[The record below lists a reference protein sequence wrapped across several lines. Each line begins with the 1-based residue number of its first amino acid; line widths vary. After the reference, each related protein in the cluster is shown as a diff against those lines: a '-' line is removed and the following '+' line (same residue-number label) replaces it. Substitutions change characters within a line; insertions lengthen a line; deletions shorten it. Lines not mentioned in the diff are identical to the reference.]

1 MTKTERVIKIV
12 VTIQFLMVR
21 SDLHCFPEPGSAAF
35 CPETEKSFVKHGDLE
50 HGNRI
55 YITDGAGKYMFNEGK
70 KYSGTKPRIERDQSG
85 ALDQYDISK
94 KQQEEGP
101 QREAFADG
109 RNMSRRHRKR
119 RMAKKAGIFAM
130 GMAAGMVFLLI
141 AAQLLPMQIGASQS
155 LYGKGGSSTSSS
167 NSAINEGSIGKL
179 RLLEQCIRS
188 YYYQPDDVKQET
200 LEDGMYKGIM
210 DSLGDPY
217 TVYYTEEEYNDLT
230 QDTSGVYYGVGA
242 YIGLDT
248 ATNAPMFTGIM
259 PGTPAE
265 SAGLKV
271 GDIISEVDGTD
282 TLSKSTEEVAK
293 MVKGPKGTSV
303 SIKVL
308 RSGESLTFSVKRDQI
323 TVPTVTS
330 EMLSDG
336 IGYLK
341 ISEFSD
347 VTTAQFD
354 ENYAKLKK
362 EGMKSM
368 IIDLRSNPG
377 GTVTSV
383 TQVASELLPEGLI
396 FYMED
401 KDGKREEYKCPG
413 ADFDL
418 PLVVLVNEYSA
429 SASEILAGAIQDA
442 GIGKLVGTKT
452 YGKGV
457 VQNLYPLGDGSGI
470 KVTIAGYFTRNGR
483 NIHKTGIEPDYVVE
497 LDEEKYEKDET
508 DTQLEKAK
516 ELLLQK

>member
-1 MTKTERVIKIV
+1 MQNDREQYSGPELYSERD
-12 VTIQFLMVR
+12 LS
-21 SDLHCFPEPGSAAF
+21 SDRNRYTAGEQYREESPG
-35 CPETEKSFVKHGDLE
+35 ENDRGEKSS
-50 HGNRI
+50 
-55 YITDGAGKYMFNEGK
+55 A
-70 KYSGTKPRIERDQSG
+70 PR
-85 ALDQYDISK
+85 
-94 KQQEEGP
+94 
-101 QREAFADG
+101 
-109 RNMSRRHRKR
+109 RRR
-119 RMAKKAGIFAM
+119 RRGIAKKAGIFAM
-130 GMAAGMVFLLI
+130 GVAAGMVFLL
-141 AAQLLPMQIGASQS
+141 AASQLLPIQIGASQS
-155 LYGKGGSSTSSS
+155 LYGKAGVSKTSD
-167 NSAINEGSIGKL
+167 SAVNEESIGKL
-179 RLLEQCIRS
+179 RLLEQCIKS

-230 QDTSGVYYGVGA
+230 QDTSGVYFGIGA
-242 YIGLDT
+242 YIGLDNS
-248 ATNAPMFTGIM
+248 TNAPMFTGIM

-265 SAGLKV
+265 TAGLKV
-271 GDIISEVDGTD
+271 GDIISEVEGTD
-282 TLSKSTEEVAK
+282 TLSKTTEEVAK
-293 MVKGPKGTSV
+293 LVKGPKGTSV
-303 SIKVL
+303 SIKVI
-308 RSGESLTFSVKRDQI
+308 RSGESLTFSVTRDQI

-354 ENYAKLKK
+354 ENFAKLKK
-362 EGMKSM
+362 DGMTSM

-383 TQVASELLPEGLI
+383 TQIASELLPEGLI

-401 KDGKREEYKCPG
+401 KDGRREEYKCPG

-429 SASEILAGAIQDA
+429 SASEILSGAIQDA

-452 YGKGV
+452 YGKGI
-457 VQNLYPLGDGSGI
+457 VQNLYPLGDGTGI
-470 KVTIAGYFTRNGR
+470 KITIAGYYTRNGR
-483 NIHKTGIEPDYVVE
+483 NIHKTGIEPDYTVE
-497 LDEEKYEKDET
+497 LDREKYEKDET

>member
-1 MTKTERVIKIV
+1 
-12 VTIQFLMVR
+12 
-21 SDLHCFPEPGSAAF
+21 
-35 CPETEKSFVKHGDLE
+35 
-50 HGNRI
+50 
-55 YITDGAGKYMFNEGK
+55 MFNEQE
-70 KYSGTKPRIERDQSG
+70 KYRGPESRIEGDQSG
-85 ALDQYDISK
+85 AVDQQDVSK
-94 KQQEEGP
+94 LYRVEGP
-101 QREAFADG
+101 QREAVAAG
-109 RNMSRRHRKR
+109 RDLSRRRRKR
-119 RMAKKAGIFAM
+119 GRAQKAGIFAM

-155 LYGKGGSSTSSS
+155 LYGNGEASTSSD
-167 NSAINEGSIGKL
+167 SAVNENSIGKL
-179 RLLEQCIRS
+179 RLLEQCIQS
-188 YYYQPDDVKQET
+188 YYYQPEDVKQET

-230 QDTSGVYYGVGA
+230 QDTSGVYFGVGA

-265 SAGLKV
+265 AAGLEV
-271 GDIISEVDGTD
+271 GDIISEVDGTE

-303 SIKVL
+303 SITVL
-308 RSGESLTFSVKRDQI
+308 RSGESLTFSVTRDQI

-347 VTTAQFD
+347 VTPAQFD

-362 EGMKSM
+362 DGMKSM

-377 GTVTSV
+377 GTVSAV
-383 TQVASELLPEGLI
+383 NQIASELLPEGLI

-470 KVTIAGYFTRNGR
+470 KITIAGYFTRNGR

-497 LDEEKYEKDET
+497 LDKEKYEKDET